1 MLSDLA
7 FREISFQIARM
18 VPVILN
24 VTDARH
30 VILRD

>member
-7 FREISFQIARM
+7 FTEIIFQIART
-18 VPVILN
+18 VPEILN

-30 VILRD
+30 VILRV

>member
-7 FREISFQIARM
+7 FREIIFQIART
-18 VPVILN
+18 VPAILN
-24 VTDARH
+24 VADARH